1 MRILAIK
8 ELTPAFNATGLFRRV
23 SQLLLSM
30 VEPKALDHPILYQ
43 ELKVINL
50 NNLSLEWNSLPHL
63 YTHIVRFPV
72 VSLAQEKAPV
82 SFA

>member
-1 MRILAIK
+1 
-8 ELTPAFNATGLFRRV
+8 
-23 SQLLLSM
+23 M

-50 NNLSLEWNSLPHL
+50 NNLSLEWNGLPHL

-72 VSLAQEKAPV
+72 VLLAQEKASV
-82 SFA
+82 SFACLALIGTQGV